1 MLGFPGDSRSEV
13 GGAGTVYT
21 ETRNHTTGET
31 MHRHLRIDNFG
42 LPYPHDIHTRSEPL
56 RNLLEGH
63 YDDLELVGGVTWLY
77 SEDSHYDFDEVRI
90 EGRAQVAVLSNTS
103 TSDVT
108 INAGL
113 LSGDRSGLLHVGGR
127 QTFAFSDVNTY
138 IPVNIMAYR

>member
-1 MLGFPGDSRSEV
+1 M

-21 ETRNHTTGET
+21 ETRNHSTGET
-31 MHRHLRIDNFG
+31 IHRHLRIDNFG
-42 LPYPHDIHTRSEPL
+42 LPYPLHIHTRSEPL

-63 YDDLELVGGVTWLY
+63 YTNLELVGGVTWLY
-77 SEDSHYDFDEVRI
+77 SEGSQYDFDETRI
-90 EGRAQVAVLSNTS
+90 EGKAQVAVLSNTS
-103 TSDVT
+103 AADVR

-113 LSGDRSGLLHVGGR
+113 LSGDRSGLLHIGGR